1 MSLTKGNIVVGLGS
15 GFLTV
20 GTYDQAEG
28 AAADLGAT
36 EGGAT
41 ISVDREYFEKRSDQS
56 LGDLELIKTV
66 ETATLKVVL
75 AESTLDNLRI
85 AMDYPAGALAGTTLN
100 VGGNAT
106 VTPLTIYLNVVGVT
120 DGTRKYTFHRCVALS
135 AAEHAYKKD
144 DKTMIDCE
152 FRVLQDTAQS
162 SNQQLFSVVDS
173 ASDTTAPT
181 VVLTTPADGG
191 TVAKDAQTTVLWTI
205 TETNAMNEGTIKY
218 GDDDDAT
225 FMIIN
230 TTTPASTVLVAGSI
244 VYDSTAK
251 TVLFTPTSNWTGS
264 DTLQA
269 IVTTGLS
276 DANGNRLATPKIEQF
291 SVTA

>member
-1 MSLTKGNIVVGLGS
+1 MSLTQANIIVGLGT

-20 GTYDQAEG
+20 GTYGQSEG
-28 AAADLGAT
+28 ASTDLGAT

-75 AESTLDNLRI
+75 AEATLDNLRI
-85 AMDYPAGALAGTTLN
+85 AMDYPSGALASSVLN

-106 VTPLTIYLNVVGVT
+106 VTELTIYLNVVAPSG
-120 DGTRKYTFHRCVALS
+120 GTRKYVFHKAVCIS
-135 AAEHAYKKD
+135 ASEHAYKKD

-152 FRVLQDTAQS
+152 FRILQDTSQS
-162 SNQQLFSVVDS
+162 DNQQLFSATDTG
-173 ASDTTAPT
+173 SDTTAPT
-181 VVLTTPADGG
+181 IVLTTPADGG
-191 TVAKDAQTTVLWTI
+191 TVTKDTKGTVLWTI
-205 TETNAMNEGTIKY
+205 TESNPMNEQSIKY

-225 FMIIN
+225 FMILN
-230 TTTPASTVLVAGSI
+230 TTTPASTALVAGSI

-251 TVLFTPTSNWTGS
+251 TVTFTPDSNWTAS

-269 IVTTGLS
+269 IVTTGLK
-276 DANGNRLATPKIEQF
+276 DVAGNRLASIKIEQF